1 MNLKRRSSM
10 GKNEKVEDATETS
23 VTEDTTTEPQTP
35 VLPASKEELDALIAV
50 AAEKAKLE
58 AQEEYRGIQRT
69 VSKKDREIEE
79 LRKRVSQPP
88 ETTEDLSIY
97 EAMIADRKGRAE
109 YESNDPVIAQL
120 EAKLNAAKQKQ
131 TRDNQARYQER
142 VTRESWDK
150 CSKLIEDAG
159 LDLDDEKLDDFR
171 DAFDDAKDTGR
182 FERAERKLNR
192 ILGKVKPEAKG
203 ETEAERIER
212 LAEAKSEEKLLAKMA
227 KKGMVDTDNSE
238 PSGVSTST
246 TKAMEEYVKGKITA
260 EEAKKRGCVFN

>member
-1 MNLKRRSSM
+1 M

-23 VTEDTTTEPQTP
+23 EMEDTTTEPQAP

-58 AQEEYRGIQRT
+58 AQDEYRGIQRT

-88 ETTEDLSIY
+88 ETTEDLGIY
-97 EAMIADRKGRAE
+97 EAMIADRQGRAD
-109 YESNDPVIAQL
+109 YESNDPVITQL
-120 EAKLNAAKQKQ
+120 QAKLNAAKQKQ

-159 LDLDDEKLDDFR
+159 LDLEDEKLDDFH

-182 FERAERKLNR
+182 FERAERKLSR
-192 ILGKVKPEAKG
+192 ILGKVKPKEK
-203 ETEAERIER
+203 TESEDERIER
-212 LAEAKSEEKLLAKMA
+212 LADAKSEEKLLAKMG
-227 KKGMVDTDNSE
+227 KKDMLSTDTIE
-238 PSGVSTST
+238 PSGVGTSA

-260 EEAKKRGCVFN
+260 EEAKKRGCVFD